1 MNPAFSV
8 VVFTVAAGAGQ
19 GLAVAL
25 ALALLIGGPI
35 DAPFVRAALEVSIV
49 LLVVGLA
56 ASFLHLGRP
65 ARAWR
70 AAAMWRTSWLSRE
83 VIVLPAFIALVAV
96 WWWMSGDAQSADSLI
111 YFAGIDN
118 ARFKRQVVP
127 GDQLILE
134 AEVVRVIRGVG
145 KFRAK
150 ASVDGHLACEAELI
164 AAIRP
169 RPAP

>member
-1 MNPAFSV
+1 MEFDIAQIMGHLPHRYPFLLVDRVLDYAPGKSIRALKNVTINEPF
-8 VVFTVAAGAGQ
+8 FQ
-19 GLAVAL
+19 GHFPGFPLMPGVLVIEAL
-25 ALALLIGGPI
+25 AQVSGLLA
-35 DAPFVRAALEVSIV
+35 
-49 LLVVGLA
+49 
-56 ASFLHLGRP
+56 FL
-65 ARAWR
+65 
-70 AAAMWRTSWLSRE
+70 
-83 VIVLPAFIALVAV
+83 
-96 WWWMSGDAQSADSLI
+96 SGDAQSAGSLI